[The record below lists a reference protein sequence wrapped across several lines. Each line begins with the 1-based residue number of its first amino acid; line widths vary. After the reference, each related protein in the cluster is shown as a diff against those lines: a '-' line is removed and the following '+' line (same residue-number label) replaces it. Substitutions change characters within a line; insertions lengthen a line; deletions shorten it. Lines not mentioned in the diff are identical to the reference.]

1 MGLGLVACDQYMTLP
16 GADSVDVD
24 FKMHKLDPL
33 KHGFETEM
41 GDLFNKV
48 DPRISTLQMGHERRR
63 RRCNRRLRQ

>member
-41 GDLFNKV
+41 GDLFNEV
-48 DPRISTLQMGHERRR
+48 DLASNTLQSGS
-63 RRCNRRLRQ
+63 